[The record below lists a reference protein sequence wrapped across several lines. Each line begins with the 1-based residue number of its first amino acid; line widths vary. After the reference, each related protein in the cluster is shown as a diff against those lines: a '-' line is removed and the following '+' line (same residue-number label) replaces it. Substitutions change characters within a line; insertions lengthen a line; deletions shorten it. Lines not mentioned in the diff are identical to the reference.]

1 MSRNH
6 THPHPHESGVVEFP
20 SPAKRRRPETERENS
35 RNRVPMS
42 VSVTEAMKA
51 KLKAEANRTNTSVS
65 GIIASALTQYFQ
77 LLVSRNAWETDDE
90 EGASYSP
97 KRFYTASDDKQGH
110 SAQIRL
116 YIPKGLAG
124 QIARIINSHEIP
136 EYRSIQDF
144 YRDALTHRAY
154 TVGGWLDDDELVGE
168 VHMLILM
175 SEEHQLQQI
184 KRDVESLCAIIED
197 NLNEAFLRD
206 DVEWI
211 KAYIADRREKH
222 TAVPELY
229 RDRYLAVL
237 DAASDKLD
245 KQGSKRKRR

>member
-1 MSRNH
+1 VSRH
-6 THPHPHESGVVEFP
+6 SHPHPHDSSVVEFP
-20 SPAKRRRPETERENS
+20 APPKRRRPEVERENS

-42 VSVTEAMKA
+42 ISVTEAMKA
-51 KLKAEANRTNTSVS
+51 KLKGEAARTNMSVS
-65 GIIASALTQYFQ
+65 GIIAAALTQYFQ

-124 QIARIINSHEIP
+124 QIARIVNSNEIP
-136 EYRSIQDF
+136 EYRSVQDF

-154 TVGGWLDDDELVGE
+154 QVGDWLDDDELVGE

-175 SEEHQLQQI
+175 SEEYQLQQI
-184 KRDVESLCAIIED
+184 KRDVESLCSIMED

-206 DVEWI
+206 DLEWI
-211 KAYIADRREKH
+211 KAYISDRRDKQ

-229 RDRYLAVL
+229 RDRYLSVL
-237 DAASDKLD
+237 DAASEKLD
-245 KQGSKRKRR
+245 KQGGKRRRR